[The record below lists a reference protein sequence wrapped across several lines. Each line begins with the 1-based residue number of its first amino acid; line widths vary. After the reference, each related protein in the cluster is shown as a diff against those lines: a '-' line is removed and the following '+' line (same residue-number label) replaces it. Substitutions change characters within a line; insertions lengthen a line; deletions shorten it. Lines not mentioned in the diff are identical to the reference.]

1 MKKVKKK
8 GLTLPRDSDRIA
20 KLSQREGSGKS
31 AESRPKE
38 GKELAQGSDRSVASE
53 KNNLKKLKKAL
64 DKLNSM

>member
-1 MKKVKKK
+1 M
-8 GLTLPRDSDRIA
+8 TRDSDRIA